1 MLTTDDFLALS
12 PLILLAASSVIVMLL
27 ISLKLSH
34 RTIQLCSLVL
44 FAVSLASLF
53 YVRDVVPYHVLPLL
67 VIDKFSVFVMAL
79 ILISG
84 MVVSVFSY
92 IYFDEKEESPK
103 EYYVLLFLCTLG
115 ACILAISENFISLFL
130 GLEILTVGL
139 YALIAYLRGRHHNI
153 EAGTKYLILAAFS
166 SSFLLFGMALMY
178 LQTGGME
185 FSTIASSLSKELE
198 LPPLFLTGFGMLLVG
213 LGFKLAVVP
222 FHMWTADVYQGAPTP
237 VTAFIAS
244 ASKVAVLAVLFRF
257 LIQIDGFRFK
267 LIMLIVICIAVA
279 SMLVGNLLS
288 LQQRNVKRILAYSS
302 IAHLGYLMVAFLPG
316 NVMSIRAVS
325 FYLSAYVIT
334 TLTAFGIMIVLS
346 AKNDDAED
354 IESYNG
360 LFWERPELAC
370 ILTAALLS
378 LAGIPLTAGFVGKF
392 YILASGVAAG
402 FWVIALVLVLSSVI
416 GLYYYLRIITA
427 MFSAK
432 KRVLS
437 KEPRQHPVFY
447 MLSLMVLSGLTIL
460 IVWFG
465 VAPAGLM
472 HLVNDFMLAEV
483 QITEKPK
490 TGKSEKILIFTSKRK
505 HMNKK
510 VTGIGGV
517 FFKCKDP
524 ENMKDWYSKN
534 LGLPVDAYGANFEW
548 RQAADPSKKGST
560 QWSPFPEDTKYF
572 QPSQSDFMINYRVD
586 DLETLVVQLV
596 KDGVTVVDEIET
608 YDYGKF
614 VHILDPE
621 GNKIELWE
629 PVD

>member
-1 MLTTDDFLALS
+1 MLSADDFLVLS
-12 PLILLAASSVIVMLL
+12 PIILLAASSVVVMLL

-34 RTIQLCSLVL
+34 RMIQVCSLIL
-44 FAVSLASLF
+44 FAVSFASLF
-53 YVRDVVPYHVLPLL
+53 FIQNLLPYYVEPLL
-67 VIDKFSVFVMAL
+67 VIDRFSVFIMGL
-79 ILISG
+79 IIFSG

-92 IYFDEKEESPK
+92 IYFEEKEESPK

-185 FSTIASSLSKELE
+185 FSSIASSLRKELE

-244 ASKVAVLAVLFRF
+244 ASKAAVLAVLFRF
-257 LIQIDGFRFK
+257 LLQIDGFRFK
-267 LIMLIVICIAVA
+267 LILLIIICIAVA
-279 SMLVGNLLS
+279 SMLIGNILS

-316 NVMSIRAVS
+316 NEMSIRAVS
-325 FYLSAYVIT
+325 FYLTAYVIT

-346 AKNDDAED
+346 AKDDDAED
-354 IESYNG
+354 IESYRG
-360 LFWERPELAC
+360 LFWQQPELAC
-370 ILTAALLS
+370 ILTASLLS

-402 FWVIALVLVLSSVI
+402 FWVIALILVLSSVI
-416 GLYYYLRIITA
+416 GLYYYLRIITT
-427 MFSAK
+427 MFSGTKPSVTTEA
-432 KRVLS
+432 
-437 KEPRQHPVFY
+437 RQHPFYY

-465 VAPAGLM
+465 VSPAGLM
-472 HLVNDFMLAEV
+472 HFVNDF
-483 QITEKPK
+483 
-490 TGKSEKILIFTSKRK
+490 
-505 HMNKK
+505 
-510 VTGIGGV
+510 
-517 FFKCKDP
+517 
-524 ENMKDWYSKN
+524 
-534 LGLPVDAYGANFEW
+534 GL
-548 RQAADPSKKGST
+548 T
-560 QWSPFPEDTKYF
+560 
-572 QPSQSDFMINYRVD
+572 
-586 DLETLVVQLV
+586 
-596 KDGVTVVDEIET
+596 
-608 YDYGKF
+608 
-614 VHILDPE
+614 
-621 GNKIELWE
+621 
-629 PVD
+629 